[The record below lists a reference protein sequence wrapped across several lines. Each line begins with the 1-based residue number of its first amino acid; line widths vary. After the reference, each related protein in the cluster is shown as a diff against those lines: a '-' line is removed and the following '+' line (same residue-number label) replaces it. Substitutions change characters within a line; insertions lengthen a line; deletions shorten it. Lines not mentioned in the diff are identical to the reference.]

1 MTVVRVVRPSTAG
14 GVRWSVGGGHRR
26 YVRPGRSS
34 ALPPCDDRIGSGA
47 PEPYPGEVVAFRP
60 PLRGSDHRPHVV
72 LDEGSEDHRGS
83 TGTPVR
89 ASEVGLIPQPGLVGA
104 GGEKIDTAVVVQTQ
118 IGQVQLHEQVVPRV
132 HRSEGGVTLRDP

>member
-1 MTVVRVVRPSTAG
+1 M
-14 GVRWSVGGGHRR
+14 
-26 YVRPGRSS
+26 
-34 ALPPCDDRIGSGA
+34 
-47 PEPYPGEVVAFRP
+47 VAFRP

-118 IGQVQLHEQVVPRV
+118 IGQVQPHEQVVPKV
-132 HRSEGGVTLRDP
+132 HRLESGVTLRDP